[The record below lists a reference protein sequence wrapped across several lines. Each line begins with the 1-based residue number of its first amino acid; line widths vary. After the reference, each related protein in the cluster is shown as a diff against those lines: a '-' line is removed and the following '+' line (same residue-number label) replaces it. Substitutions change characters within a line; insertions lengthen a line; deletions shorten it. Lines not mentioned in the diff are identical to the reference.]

1 MIVLT
6 APAVI
11 VLPAL
16 SVTLLRT
23 RETPQQAAA
32 FWCLCHIKSA
42 ALSVTLL
49 HTRETPQQAAAF
61 WCLCHIESAALPV
74 TLLQAGETPQQAA
87 AIWSFVILRV
97 LHCLSPSPYQRD
109 ASTGCS
115 ILVLCH
121 IESAA
126 LCVTLLQAGETPQQA
141 AAKNVKR
148 ETGLDLDPSR
158 FRAVCT
164 ASYLWSMRKQEPS
177 STWVLGVCGW
187 SAA

>member
-87 AIWSFVILRV
+87 A
-97 LHCLSPSPYQRD
+97 
-109 ASTGCS
+109 
-115 ILVLCH
+115 
-121 IESAA
+121 
-126 LCVTLLQAGETPQQA
+126 
-141 AAKNVKR
+141 KNVKR

>member
-1 MIVLT
+1 M
-6 APAVI
+6 I

-16 SVTLLRT
+16 SVTGYDCANCT
-23 RETPQQAAA
+23 GSDCAT
-32 FWCLCHIKSA
+32 CIVCH
-42 ALSVTLL
+42 
-49 HTRETPQQAAAF
+49 
-61 WCLCHIESAALPV
+61 
-74 TLLQAGETPQQAA
+74 
-87 AIWSFVILRV
+87 
-97 LHCLSPSPYQRD
+97 PSPYQRD